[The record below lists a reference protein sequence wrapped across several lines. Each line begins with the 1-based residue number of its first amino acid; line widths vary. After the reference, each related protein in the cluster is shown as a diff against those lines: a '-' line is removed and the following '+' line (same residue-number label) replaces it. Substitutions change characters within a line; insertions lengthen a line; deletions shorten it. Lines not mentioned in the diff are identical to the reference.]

1 VIDSNTRKD
10 RQHDAVREE
19 IKQVARRQM
28 AVQGASNLSLRAI
41 AREMEVTAPAL
52 YRYFPTR
59 DDLITALIVDA
70 FNAHAAAMDEAQ
82 AEYPREAYA
91 HRLQAA
97 MLAYRRWALENRAD
111 FELIYGS
118 PIPGYSAPSEI
129 TTPAAA
135 QAMAVI
141 LDILTGAAR
150 HGRLKPEAQIPDA
163 IRLYWEANPDMRMN
177 APLDLFHLGVTGWSR
192 IHGVLMLE
200 IFEHLP
206 PVVGDTDAFYR
217 QEINTLLASGQLH
230 LEDDPN
236 TS

>member
-1 VIDSNTRKD
+1 MTDAITRKD
-10 RQHDAVREE
+10 RQRDAIREE

-28 AVQGASNLSLRAI
+28 AAEGSASLSLRAI

-70 FNAHAAAMDEAQ
+70 FNAHAAAMQTAQ
-82 AEYPREAYA
+82 SAHPPEDYA

-97 MLAYRRWALENRAD
+97 MLAYRQWALDNRAD

-118 PIPGYSAPSEI
+118 PIPGYNAPYDV
-129 TTPAAA
+129 TAPAAS
-135 QAMAVI
+135 QAMTVV
-141 LDILTGAAR
+141 LDILTGASQQ
-150 HGRLKPEAQIPDA
+150 GRLSVAISIPELIQTYWGSDLRQWPDA
-163 IRLYWEANPDMRMN
+163 PEELLY
-177 APLDLFHLGVTGWSR
+177 LGVTGWSR
-192 IHGVLMLE
+192 IHGAVMLE
-200 IFEHLP
+200 IFGHLHN
-206 PVVGDTDAFYR
+206 VIGDTEAFYLH
-217 QEINTLLASGQLH
+217 EIAQLMALGNLR